1 MITNVDSFVSSTSVK
16 RRRQR
21 KLKLSKVRL
30 SPRRVVRRAKKR

>member
-1 MITNVDSFVSSTSVK
+1 MITNVDAFVSSTSVK
-16 RRRQR
+16 RRRKR